1 MSEIKLQAVLR
12 AVPTPALVQLK
23 KQGNVPAEL
32 YGQGKTNQHLFVNSM
47 DLQRAWEKA
56 GSSSLVDLVID
67 GKETVKVIIHDIQRA
82 PVKGVFNHAD
92 FYLVNMTKELETE
105 IPLVFI
111 GESKAV
117 KEMGATSVQSLEKV
131 EIACLPGDLVHNLE
145 IDLSLLKQPGDIIR
159 ISDIKLPKGIRIL
172 NDANDAVA
180 SAMLIKEE
188 VVAPV
193 VEAVAEPVVAG
204 KEGKDAKPAEGG
216 KEEKKEVKK

>member
-12 AVPTPALVQLK
+12 IVPTPALAKSK
-23 KQGNVPAEL
+23 KEGHVPAEL
-32 YGQGKTNQHLFVNSM
+32 YGQGKQNQHLFVNFL

-56 GSSSLVDLVID
+56 GYSSLIDLIID
-67 GKETVKVIIHDIQRA
+67 GKETVQVIIHDIQRA
-82 PVKGVFNHAD
+82 PIKGVFNHVD
-92 FYLVNMTKELETE
+92 FYLVNMNKELETE
-105 IPLVFI
+105 VPLVFV

-131 EIACLPGDLVHNLE
+131 EIACLPGDLIHNLE

-172 NDANDAVA
+172 NDQDEAVA
-180 SAMLIKEE
+180 SAIIVKEA

-193 VEAVAEPVVAG
+193 AEAVAEPVVAG

>member
-12 AVPTPALVQLK
+12 TVPTPALVQLK

-32 YGQGKTNQHLFVNSM
+32 YGQGKANQHLFVNSM

-92 FYLVNMTKELETE
+92 FYLVNMNKELETE

-159 ISDIKLPKGIRIL
+159 VSDIKLPKGIRIL

-193 VEAVAEPVVAG
+193 AEAVAEPVVAG
-204 KEGKDAKPAEGG
+204 KEGKDAKPAEGASA
-216 KEEKKEVKK
+216 EKKEVKK